1 MQGEKSE
8 KERGQRPPREAER
21 LMGSNQG
28 AVVGGDPCRA
38 QGRVVI

>member
-28 AVVGGDPCRA
+28 AQSLVETHAGLRA
-38 QGRVVI
+38 GS